1 LAAGV
6 FLHNFASLTL
16 VLQLLQEIEARA
28 ISSQQ
33 QIGVTKAQI
42 TAKQKN
48 VRLLELTSK
57 EIGSLSKDTK
67 VYEGVG
73 KM

>member
-1 LAAGV
+1 MFV
-6 FLHNFASLTL
+6 
-16 VLQLLQEIEARA
+16 QLLQEIEARA

-33 QIGVTKAQI
+33 QMGITKAQI
-42 TAKQKN
+42 TAKQREI
-48 VRLLELTSK
+48 RLLELTSK
-57 EIGSLSKDTK
+57 EVGALPKDTK